1 MDQVLR
7 RPTLLEAAY
16 MLAVA
21 GLAAS
26 GFVAGTTALILAA
39 TVLALPTGVVA
50 LVGYYLLYGLLAL
63 VPGAN
68 PDTNQGFSCSAA
80 AMCRGHETGE
90 LASWFAL
97 SGVVIGV
104 LLLTVAAACNVAL
117 LRFARRAR

>member
-1 MDQVLR
+1 
-7 RPTLLEAAY
+7 LLEAAY

-21 GLAAS
+21 GLGAS
-26 GFVAGTTALILAA
+26 GFVTGTTALILAA

-50 LVGYYLLYGLLAL
+50 LVGYYLVYGLLAL

-80 AMCRGHETGE
+80 TLCPGDETGE
-90 LASWFAL
+90 LASWFVL